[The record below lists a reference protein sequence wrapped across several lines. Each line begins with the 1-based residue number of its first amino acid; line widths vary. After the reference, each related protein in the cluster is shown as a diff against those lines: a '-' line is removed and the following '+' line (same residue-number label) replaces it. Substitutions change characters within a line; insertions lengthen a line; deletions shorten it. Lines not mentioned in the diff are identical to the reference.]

1 MPVAARVVGIAL
13 VRALIT
19 LFDMAA
25 EGGGATAFD
34 GGHDAGVGQGQGG
47 GMLLA
52 IGFAIAAEPVPEFQ
66 FGAIHGAPRSAM
78 LVWSG
83 FPFRG
88 KGLREEIEKT
98 LC

>member
-34 GGHDAGVGQGQGG
+34 GGHDAELGQGQAA

-52 IGFAIAAEPVPEFQ
+52 IGFAIATEHVPDFQ
-66 FGAIHGAPRSAM
+66 LGAIHGAPRSEM
-78 LVWSG
+78 LGWSG
-83 FPFRG
+83 FRFRG
-88 KGLREEIEKT
+88 QGLR
-98 LC
+98 